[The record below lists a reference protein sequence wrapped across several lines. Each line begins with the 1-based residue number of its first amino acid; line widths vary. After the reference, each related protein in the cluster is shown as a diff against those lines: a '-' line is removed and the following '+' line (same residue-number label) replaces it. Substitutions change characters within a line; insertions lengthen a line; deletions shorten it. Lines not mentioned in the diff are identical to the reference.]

1 MKVDMH
7 NHTYLCN
14 HADGKPKEYL
24 KAAISKG
31 IDIFGFSDHA
41 PMNFDKAY
49 RMSFSQMDFYEN
61 LIDELKEKF
70 QGKIEIL
77 KAYEVDFLPG
87 FIDERVISRKV
98 DYLIGSV
105 HFLNAWGFDNPEF
118 IGGWKDKNIDEIY
131 SEYFS
136 AIENLAK
143 SGKFDILG
151 HLDLIKVFKFLPKK
165 DIRILAK
172 SALNAIK
179 KADLT
184 VELNSA
190 GLRKPVK
197 EIYPS
202 DVLLEQIAELEIKIT
217 LSSDAHSPEQV
228 AQNYDEILKTA
239 LKFGFNKAVIFK
251 NRDRKFVDLG

>member
-14 HADGKPKEYL
+14 HADGKPEEYL

-105 HFLNAWGFDNPEF
+105 HFLNAWGFDNPKF

-202 DVLLEQIAELEIKIT
+202 DALLEQIAELEIKIT

-239 LKFGFNKAVIFK
+239 LKFGFNKVAIFK

>member
-1 MKVDMH
+1 M
-7 NHTYLCN
+7 
-14 HADGKPKEYL
+14 
-24 KAAISKG
+24 
-31 IDIFGFSDHA
+31 
-41 PMNFDKAY
+41 
-49 RMSFSQMDFYEN
+49 
-61 LIDELKEKF
+61 
-70 QGKIEIL
+70 
-77 KAYEVDFLPG
+77 
-87 FIDERVISRKV
+87 
-98 DYLIGSV
+98 
-105 HFLNAWGFDNPEF
+105 
-118 IGGWKDKNIDEIY
+118 
-131 SEYFS
+131 
-136 AIENLAK
+136 
-143 SGKFDILG
+143 
-151 HLDLIKVFKFLPKK
+151 IKVFKFLPKK

-202 DVLLEQIAELEIKIT
+202 DALLEQIAELEIKIT

-239 LKFGFNKAVIFK
+239 LKFGFNKVAIFK

>member
-14 HADGKPKEYL
+14 HADGEPDEYL
-24 KAAISKG
+24 KTAISKG

-190 GLRKPVK
+190 GFRKPVK

-202 DVLLEQIAELEIKIT
+202 DALLEQIAELEIKIT

-239 LKFGFNKAVIFK
+239 LKFGFNKVAIFK